1 MFDYWTCFAEF
12 DLGFGLN
19 TLNIDTVIN
28 TEPLVRLP
36 LPLFVELDALFGDLQ
51 SDSQSACLSILHAD
65 PRNINFAVY
74 VCQVTDCIVWVC

>member
-1 MFDYWTCFAEF
+1 MLDYWTCFAEF

-51 SDSQSACLSILHAD
+51 FDSQSACLSKLHGY
-65 PRNINFAVY
+65 PRSTFVHFFNIY
-74 VCQVTDCIVWVC
+74 D